1 MVNYLKAEK
10 ISLKNHPEL
19 NEKWVQD
26 RIAED
31 PAILGLGVV
40 ILRDRERIQ
49 PGAGRLDLLLQN
61 TDVDAPKRYEVEI
74 QLGKTDESHII
85 RTIEYWD
92 IERKRY
98 PQYEHCAVI
107 VAEEITGRFL
117 NVIGLFAGA
126 IKLMALQVNAIK
138 VGDHVTLMFTL
149 VVDEIKRGLDDVS
162 PDTQQTDR
170 AYWEKESNKAMLE
183 VTDELFGMLK
193 SCDSSLELRYN
204 KFYIGL
210 GRQGKANNF
219 VYFKPRKATVNV
231 HIKLPQVEDLDKD
244 FEQAELDLME
254 KYNDTD
260 GIYRIRLSKDDL
272 AQHGDVIRKALG
284 MAYKNAV
291 E

>member
-1 MVNYLKAEK
+1 
-10 ISLKNHPEL
+10 
-19 NEKWVQD
+19 
-26 RIAED
+26 
-31 PAILGLGVV
+31 
-40 ILRDRERIQ
+40 
-49 PGAGRLDLLLQN
+49 
-61 TDVDAPKRYEVEI
+61 
-74 QLGKTDESHII
+74 
-85 RTIEYWD
+85 
-92 IERKRY
+92 
-98 PQYEHCAVI
+98 
-107 VAEEITGRFL
+107 
-117 NVIGLFAGA
+117 
-126 IKLMALQVNAIK
+126 MALQVNAIK
-138 VGDHVTLMFTL
+138 VGEHVTLMFTR

-231 HIKLPQVEDLDKD
+231 HIKLPQVEDLDRD